1 MNINMKAKYLLLL
14 AAMTFSF
21 IACEKQTP
29 FDTQSPDDEPL
40 ILKPYNESGT
50 GSFTYLLASPETPL
64 LDSVTVTPSAYTT
77 VNWYL
82 DGQLV
87 YTGTRIEMCFL
98 AGKYD
103 LLIEAVT
110 DAGKRT
116 TRTGTVTVSPNP
128 TDPYSAAPAAGRH
141 MVPGVTSVLE
151 GANLAGV
158 AEIALTSDVFGVQV
172 VQTIVPTTAT
182 DTRLEFV
189 LPEMADG
196 AYYVRLKD
204 ASGLRYGADQISVH
218 NSSVALSG
226 FEELVPGAELVIT
239 GVGLDNV
246 TSVTI
251 DAVSITELVA
261 TGTTVT
267 FTTPELEVG
276 EHTISMK
283 NADGSDV
290 LFITSEGAVTQA
302 KTIVSAETTLWTGPV
317 SIKWDAERVKVTSEQ
332 MAVIPEG
339 TTIYV
344 YFEKLPENDPDY
356 YEGSE
361 YKYYH
366 ALRITT
372 PWWDG
377 YDLVAQMEMGDATS
391 PFSFTYDADCKNKVE
406 TCGAMSLVGWG
417 LNITKITYK

>member
-1 MNINMKAKYLLLL
+1 LKIMKKIFLF
-14 AAMTFSF
+14 AAMVSVLVFS
-21 IACEKQTP
+21 ACENNEP

-110 DAGKRT
+110 NAGKRT
-116 TRTGTVTVSPNP
+116 TRTGTVTVNPNP

-151 GANLAGV
+151 GTNLAGV

-172 VQTIVPTTAT
+172 VQTIVPSAAT

-204 ASGLRYGADQISVH
+204 ASGLRYGADQINVH
-218 NSSVALSG
+218 NASVALSG
-226 FEELVPGAELVIT
+226 FAEIASASECVIT
-239 GVGLDNV
+239 GVSLSNV
-246 TSVTI
+246 ASVTI
-251 DAVSITELVA
+251 DNTVITELVA
-261 TGTTVT
+261 TETTVT

-276 EHTISMK
+276 DHTISMK

-290 LFITSEGAVTQA
+290 LFITAEGAVAETKA
-302 KTIVSAETTLWTGPV
+302 VVSAETVIWTGPV
-317 SIKWDAERVKVTSEQ
+317 ALDWDAALVNITAAT
-332 MAVIPEG
+332 MDAVPVG
-339 TTIYV
+339 STILV
-344 YFEKLPENDPDY
+344 YFEVPEA
-356 YEGSE
+356 E
-361 YKYYH
+361 YH
-366 ALRITT
+366 NMRITT
-372 PWWDG
+372 PWWGD
-377 YDLVAQMEMGDATS
+377 DLVAQFDVTGETPN
-391 PFSFTYDADCKNKVE
+391 PFTFIYDDRCKGIVE
-406 TCGAMSLVGWG
+406 TVGSWSIVG
-417 LNITKITYK
+417 FGETVNKISFK